1 MVSLFCAFPQIC
13 TIFPQS
19 LKLNCS
25 TTKPTKWPVCP
36 AKTQISPV
44 WSESLLC
51 AHQSLCCALNRQ
63 GFFIRAVKAL
73 IRLNRCPGW
82 SVFAGRTGHFV
93 GFVVLQLN
101 FKDFNEGCL
110 ILMALMWRITGI
122 WSFVLV
128 KIMARK
134 MARTLY
140 FAYKSLCE
148 LQAIYELLAIIQAL
162 CSASLTFWMPVL

>member
-1 MVSLFCAFPQIC
+1 MWLIWCLCSVPFHRFAQSFHSLWNWAAARQN
-13 TIFPQS
+13 QQ
-19 LKLNCS
+19 ND
-25 TTKPTKWPVCP
+25 
-36 AKTQISPV
+36 
-44 WSESLLC
+44 LC
-51 AHQSLCCALNRQ
+51 AQRRLRSAQSDQSLCCALNGQ